1 MTTALL
7 ATGAFLLGCLLT
19 VGLCQLFTRRAIRL
33 VRSAAQ
39 DYCYMTGEANHLL
52 TKYLGPTRPD
62 KVLHW
67 QSRRQTFDQL
77 YTDVIRQ
84 TPRMDTR
91 R

>member
-1 MTTALL
+1 
-7 ATGAFLLGCLLT
+7 
-19 VGLCQLFTRRAIRL
+19 
-33 VRSAAQ
+33 
-39 DYCYMTGEANHLL
+39 MTGEANHLL